1 VESTIATSLEPSS
14 ADDLTSVARSTVTP
28 ATTERATM
36 KAIVHERY
44 GRPDVLELR
53 DVDTPVIE
61 DDQVLV
67 RVHASSVNP
76 VEWYGVTGFYFAR
89 IGNGLRK
96 PTSTDVGADLAG
108 RIEAVGK
115 DVKDF
120 QPGDEVFGTSGGSW
134 AEYACARGERL
145 APKPANL
152 SFEEAAAVP
161 VAAIT
166 ALQALRDHG
175 QIESG
180 QKVLINGASGGVGT
194 FAVQIAKSF
203 GAEVTAV
210 CSTRNV
216 DLVRSLG
223 ADRVVDYTQEDFT
236 KRGERH
242 DLMLDIAG
250 SRSFSEF
257 RRALTPEATVVLV
270 GGRMTY
276 RGLGPLPHL
285 LGTLLKSRGRSQT
298 VKFFVAKITKEDLAV
313 LQELLEAGKVRPV
326 IDRKYQLS
334 EAPEALRYLGEG
346 HARGKVVITV

>member
-1 VESTIATSLEPSS
+1 MAALVAS
-14 ADDLTSVARSTVTP
+14 ADDFTSSAFAPTLAQGS
-28 ATTERATM
+28 TM

-53 DVDTPVIE
+53 DEVDKPVIE

-67 RVHASSVNP
+67 RVHAASLNP
-76 VEWYGVTGFYFAR
+76 VEWYGVTGPLFAR
-89 IGNGLRK
+89 PGNGLRK
-96 PTSTDVGADLAG
+96 PSYTGVGSDFAG

-115 DVKDF
+115 DVEDF
-120 QPGDEVFGTSGGSW
+120 QAGDDVYGTANGAW
-134 AEYACARGERL
+134 AEYAAARQDRI
-145 APKPANL
+145 ARKPANL

-161 VAAIT
+161 VAALT
-166 ALQALRDHG
+166 ALQALRDKG
-175 QIESG
+175 QVQPG

-194 FAVQIAKSF
+194 FAVQLAKFF

-216 DLVRSLG
+216 ELVRSLG

-250 SRSFSEF
+250 SRSFSDF
-257 RRALTPEATVVLV
+257 RRVLTPEANVALI
-270 GGRMTY
+270 GGPMTY

-285 LGTLLKSRGRSQT
+285 LATLVASKGRSQN
-298 VKFFVAKITKEDLAV
+298 VKFFVAKIRTEDLRF
-313 LQELLEAGKVRPV
+313 LQELLDAGKIKPV
-326 IDRKYQLS
+326 IDRRYELS

-346 HARGKVVITV
+346 HARGKVVITVRGKE